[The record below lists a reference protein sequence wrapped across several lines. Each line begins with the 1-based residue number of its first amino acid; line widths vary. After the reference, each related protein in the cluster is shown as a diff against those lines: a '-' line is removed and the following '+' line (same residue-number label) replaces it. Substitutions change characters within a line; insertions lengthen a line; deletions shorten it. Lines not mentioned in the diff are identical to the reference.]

1 MVVCLHVH
9 FHSCAFRQVW
19 SGLPRVCLLQFAYL
33 QKSQVIKRHCLS
45 GALKHI
51 SGSGPALTLTVDFF
65 NSYLAHSAQHAAV
78 SLCALQPTA
87 SQGLHHPQPDFL
99 PGAAGQLQ
107 GHESPSGKGGCV
119 GQRKGYVESIIPDI
133 LPDWDLCLICTPA
146 HRAGEHLVSWQIRM
160 TAVQCK

>member
-1 MVVCLHVH
+1 MVVCLYVH
-9 FHSCAFRQVW
+9 FHSCAFRQLVW
-19 SGLPRVCLLQFAYL
+19 SPAICLPQKFQVVERYCLA
-33 QKSQVIKRHCLS
+33 

-87 SQGLHHPQPDFL
+87 SQGLHYPQPAFL

-133 LPDWDLCLICTPA
+133 LPGWDLCLICTPA
-146 HRAGEHLVSWQIRM
+146 HRAGEHLVSWQICM
-160 TAVQCK
+160 NVQCKRRSCVC